1 MCSKLTTETPE
12 RRHFPYFD
20 MDFPQLG
27 RKLLDLYVKYRYIGE
42 ALRNLVPFVQ
52 FKNIEN
58 THKGPVT
65 FSKKT
70 ATLLKVT
77 LLHGCFSRF

>member
-1 MCSKLTTETPE
+1 
-12 RRHFPYFD
+12 

-52 FKNIEN
+52 FKKIEKIEK
-58 THKGPVT
+58 KGL

-77 LLHGCFSRF
+77 VLHGCFSRF

>member
-42 ALRNLVPFVQ
+42 ALHNLVPFVQ
-52 FKNIEN
+52 FKKIEKIEK
-58 THKGPVT
+58 KG
-65 FSKKT
+65 
-70 ATLLKVT
+70 LLLSVRR
-77 LLHGCFSRF
+77 LQLC

>member
-1 MCSKLTTETPE
+1 
-12 RRHFPYFD
+12 

-52 FKNIEN
+52 FKKIE
-58 THKGPVT
+58 KID
-65 FSKKT
+65 KKKDCSVRR
-70 ATLLKVT
+70 LQLY
-77 LLHGCFSRF
+77 

>member
-1 MCSKLTTETPE
+1 
-12 RRHFPYFD
+12 

-52 FKNIEN
+52 FKKIEKIEK
-58 THKGPVT
+58 KG
-65 FSKKT
+65 
-70 ATLLKVT
+70 LLLSVRR
-77 LLHGCFSRF
+77 LQLC

>member
-12 RRHFPYFD
+12 RRHFPYLD

-52 FKNIEN
+52 FKKIEKIEK
-58 THKGPVT
+58 KGL

-77 LLHGCFSRF
+77 VLHGCFSRF